1 MQKISRRWWGAIA
14 LGAVLAFGVTACS
27 TRKGSGMFDWIEG
40 TKPLEERQTIEDY
53 QAAVEVQLGR
63 FVEQLGVESGG
74 AALLSPSRIS
84 LRSDGGYELFSA
96 SVTFDQPVSYPRAQ
110 ELTKELFPIVGPD
123 SIIKDDVD
131 SVYLHD
137 TLNGGLVCLTN
148 NRERGVV
155 ISTESGSRPAAQADP
170 RATRVAPEWET
181 ALPLDPSVDPTST
194 WTPAPPPP
202 PGPGTESTS
211 ALPRPEERT

>member
-1 MQKISRRWWGAIA
+1 MQKISRRRWGAIA

-63 FVEQLGVESGG
+63 FVEQLGVESAGTT
-74 AALLSPSRIS
+74 LLSPSKIS
-84 LRSDGGYELFSA
+84 SRSNGGYMMFSA
-96 SVTFDQPVSYPRAQ
+96 LIAFKQPVSYIRAR
-110 ELTKELFPIVGPD
+110 ELAEQLLFAVGLN
-123 SIIKDDVD
+123 SITDLGDNIFF
-131 SVYLHD
+131 HD
-137 TLNGGLVCLTN
+137 PPNGGFVSLKDN
-148 NRERGVV
+148 QERGVA
-155 ISTESGSRPAAQADP
+155 IYAASGSRPTTQADP
-170 RATRVAPEWET
+170 RATRAAPEWET

-202 PGPGTESTS
+202 PDPGTESTS
-211 ALPRPEERT
+211 TFPGSEKRT

>member
-74 AALLSPSRIS
+74 TTLLSPSKIS
-84 LRSDGGYELFSA
+84 SRSNGGYMMFSA
-96 SVTFDQPVSYPRAQ
+96 LIAFTQPASHISAQ
-110 ELTKELFPIVGPD
+110 ELAAQLFFAVGLN
-123 SIIKDDVD
+123 SITDLGDNIFF
-131 SVYLHD
+131 HD
-137 TLNGGLVCLTN
+137 PPNGGFVSLKDN
-148 NRERGVV
+148 QERGVA
-155 ISTESGSRPAAQADP
+155 IYAASGSRPSTQTDP
-170 RATRVAPEWET
+170 RATRVVPEWET
-181 ALPLDPSVDPTST
+181 ALPLDPSMNPSST
-194 WTPAPPPP
+194 RTPAPTPPP
-202 PGPGTESTS
+202 SPGTESTS
-211 ALPRPEERT
+211 ALPGSEQRT

>member
-14 LGAVLAFGVTACS
+14 LGAVLDFGATACS
-27 TRKGSGMFDWIEG
+27 TRKGNKMFDWVEG

-74 AALLSPSRIS
+74 TTLLSPSKIS
-84 LRSDGGYELFSA
+84 SRSNDGYMMFSA
-96 SVTFDQPVSYPRAQ
+96 LIAFKQPVSYIRAQ
-110 ELTKELFPIVGPD
+110 ELAEQLFFAVGLN
-123 SIIKDDVD
+123 SITDLGDNIFF
-131 SVYLHD
+131 HD
-137 TLNGGLVCLTN
+137 PPNGGFVSLKDN
-148 NRERGVV
+148 QERGVA
-155 ISTESGSRPAAQADP
+155 IYAASGSRPSTQTDP
-170 RATRVAPEWET
+170 RATRVVPEWET

-202 PGPGTESTS
+202 PSPGTESTS
-211 ALPRPEERT
+211 ALPGSEKRT

>member
-1 MQKISRRWWGAIA
+1 MQKISRRRWGAIA

-63 FVEQLGVESGG
+63 FVEQLETESGG
-74 AALLSPSRIS
+74 TTLLSPSKIS
-84 LRSDGGYELFSA
+84 SRSNGGYMMFSA
-96 SVTFDQPVSYPRAQ
+96 LIAFKQPASYIRAQ
-110 ELTKELFPIVGPD
+110 ELAEQLFFAVGLN
-123 SIIKDDVD
+123 SITDLGDNIFF
-131 SVYLHD
+131 HD
-137 TLNGGLVCLTN
+137 PPNGGFVSFKDN
-148 NRERGVV
+148 QERGVA
-155 ISTESGSRPAAQADP
+155 IYAASGSRPSTQTDP
-170 RATRVAPEWET
+170 RATRVVPEWET

-202 PGPGTESTS
+202 PSPGTESTS
-211 ALPRPEERT
+211 ALPGSEEGT

>member
-1 MQKISRRWWGAIA
+1 MQKISRRRWGAIA

-74 AALLSPSRIS
+74 TTLLSPSKIS
-84 LRSDGGYELFSA
+84 SRSNGGYMMFSA
-96 SVTFDQPVSYPRAQ
+96 LIAFKQPVSYIRAQ
-110 ELTKELFPIVGPD
+110 ELAEQLFFAVGLN
-123 SIIKDDVD
+123 SITDLGDNIFF
-131 SVYLHD
+131 HD
-137 TLNGGLVCLTN
+137 PPNGGFVSLKDN
-148 NRERGVV
+148 QERGVA
-155 ISTESGSRPAAQADP
+155 IYAASGSRPSTQTDP
-170 RATRVAPEWET
+170 RATRVVPEWET

-202 PGPGTESTS
+202 PSPGTESTS
-211 ALPRPEERT
+211 ALPGSEKRT

>member
-14 LGAVLAFGVTACS
+14 LGAVLAFGATTCS
-27 TRKGSGMFDWIEG
+27 TRKGNEMFDWVEG

-63 FVEQLGVESGG
+63 FVEQLETESGG

-84 LRSDGGYELFSA
+84 LRSDGGYMMFSA
-96 SVTFDQPVSYPRAQ
+96 LIAFKQPVSYIRAR
-110 ELTKELFPIVGPD
+110 ELAEQLFFAVGLN
-123 SIIKDDVD
+123 SIADRGDNIFF
-131 SVYLHD
+131 HD
-137 TLNGGLVCLTN
+137 PPNGGFVSLKDN
-148 NRERGVV
+148 QDRGVA
-155 ISTESGSRPAAQADP
+155 IYAASGSRPTTQADP
-170 RATRVAPEWET
+170 RTTRVVPEWET

-202 PGPGTESTS
+202 PSPGAESTS
-211 ALPRPEERT
+211 ALPGSEKRT